1 MLMFVQMVVG
11 RPRLCKQEESLLQDL
26 VARSRHLRLLRLHT
40 VSTTMMAMMGPIG
53 LQNASFVDRG
63 LRSEGLLLV
72 FQVTTDSLLKLI
84 SLSCPHLALL
94 DISFSRAVTD
104 VGIEKVTSHHASRFD
119 KLSHSGIEAR

>member
-1 MLMFVQMVVG
+1 MVVG

-26 VARSRHLRLLRLHT
+26 VARSQHLRLLRIHT
-40 VSTTMMAMMGPIG
+40 VSTMMAMMGPIG
-53 LQNASFVDRG
+53 LQNVSFVDRG
-63 LRSEGLLLV
+63 LRSEGLQLV

-119 KLSHSGIEAR
+119 KLSHSGIEVR